1 MIRRMNDAQG
11 KLAAA
16 LDVSSLPSIPH
27 VLLQFLEAC
36 NSTEVSFERLTAIV
50 ERDAGL
56 SSKVIA
62 AANTPVYA
70 QWTELKEFNR
80 VLVVLGLNTVKTI
93 AITSA
98 AQQFF
103 SRFAQGGDGFLDG
116 FWYRSLM
123 CAHVARELARLT
135 AYDSLDEAYL
145 AGLLHRIG
153 QLALRQ
159 IFPREHLQLLAEGGS
174 GATLE
179 LRERERFGAG
189 HAELGGMLID
199 SWQLQSFLADAVRFQ
214 HESVVAV
221 MDAPPLVKAVYLA
234 SHLSTD
240 QEGERAAAF
249 AQADQL
255 FGLSQSLVEDLLE
268 EVQGNVCRAAEGMGI
283 PIPPLGAPGQGD
295 AAAPEVDPL
304 QLELA
309 ERVRDFAL
317 VNGAVQQLGKLDSLD
332 AVLAAIHQDL
342 GILFGLSRSL
352 FFVYIPEQ
360 DRLQGVHAGGASLV
374 DELSIPLTEGRSLVA
389 MALRQRRPVHSFEAG
404 LTERLTVVDRQVA
417 RMLEHDGILCLP
429 LLADGLTVGT
439 LVAGIDRARLEHHS
453 RQLSLLVLF
462 GAEAA
467 GAIARQQAM
476 VETERRIIDNERS
489 LYETRTRM
497 LVHEASNPLAIVN
510 NYLHVLGMK
519 LGDEHPVHEELGI
532 LKEEIERVGHILLR
546 MRDLSR
552 EDEQE
557 PGVVDVN
564 ALIRDLLRC
573 FAHPCS
579 RPITSRRAWTWM
591 STWRRS

>member
-1 MIRRMNDAQG
+1 MNNAQG

-16 LDVSSLPSIPH
+16 LDVSSLPAIPH

-36 NSTEVSFERLTAIV
+36 NSTEVSFDRLSAIV
-50 ERDAGL
+50 ERDAAL
-56 SSKVIA
+56 CSKVIA

-70 QWTELKEFNR
+70 QWSELKEFNR

-159 IFPREHLQLLAEGGS
+159 IFPGEYPQLLAEGGS
-174 GATLE
+174 GAALE
-179 LRERERFGAG
+179 LAERARFGAG

-199 SWQLQSFLADAVRFQ
+199 SWHLRSFLADAVRFQ
-214 HESVVAV
+214 HEPVVAV
-221 MDAPPLVKAVYLA
+221 MDAPPLVKALYLA
-234 SHLSTD
+234 SDLSTD
-240 QEGERAAAF
+240 QAGERDAAF

-268 EVQGNVCRAAEGMGI
+268 DVRGAVRRAAEGMGI
-283 PIPPLGAPGQGD
+283 PIPPPGAPGQGEV
-295 AAAPEVDPL
+295 AAPERDPL

-352 FFVYIPEQ
+352 FF
-360 DRLQGVHAGGASLV
+360 
-374 DELSIPLTEGRSLVA
+374 
-389 MALRQRRPVHSFEAG
+389 
-404 LTERLTVVDRQVA
+404 
-417 RMLEHDGILCLP
+417 
-429 LLADGLTVGT
+429 
-439 LVAGIDRARLEHHS
+439 
-453 RQLSLLVLF
+453 
-462 GAEAA
+462 
-467 GAIARQQAM
+467 
-476 VETERRIIDNERS
+476 
-489 LYETRTRM
+489 
-497 LVHEASNPLAIVN
+497 SNSQC
-510 NYLHVLGMK
+510 
-519 LGDEHPVHEELGI
+519 E
-532 LKEEIERVGHILLR
+532 
-546 MRDLSR
+546 
-552 EDEQE
+552 
-557 PGVVDVN
+557 
-564 ALIRDLLRC
+564 
-573 FAHPCS
+573 
-579 RPITSRRAWTWM
+579 
-591 STWRRS
+591 